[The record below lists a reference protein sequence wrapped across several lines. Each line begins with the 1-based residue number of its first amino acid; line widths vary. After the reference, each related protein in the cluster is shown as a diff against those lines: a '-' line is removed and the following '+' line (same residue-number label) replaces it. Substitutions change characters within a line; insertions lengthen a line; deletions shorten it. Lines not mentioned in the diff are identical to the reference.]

1 MLPFLKNLGLHFF
14 SIYIQEFLSVSMG
27 FFETSNHQGK
37 LLLFVTQTRK
47 RKMDVVDGQHEKK
60 MKVEICEELTSCLQ
74 AHGRRQWPRVQEA
87 TRSRGRGAAASQ
99 APRARG
105 GMFGSL

>member
-1 MLPFLKNLGLHFF
+1 
-14 SIYIQEFLSVSMG
+14 
-27 FFETSNHQGK
+27 
-37 LLLFVTQTRK
+37 
-47 RKMDVVDGQHEKK
+47 